1 MLRYVAIT
9 ERMASCEGSVAV
21 RPSHNT
27 PRPVSE
33 QRETPGNETLS
44 CGARYHG

>member
-1 MLRYVAIT
+1 MLLSQSAWPYAMDRLQCI
-9 ERMASCEGSVAV
+9 
-21 RPSHNT
+21 PPINT